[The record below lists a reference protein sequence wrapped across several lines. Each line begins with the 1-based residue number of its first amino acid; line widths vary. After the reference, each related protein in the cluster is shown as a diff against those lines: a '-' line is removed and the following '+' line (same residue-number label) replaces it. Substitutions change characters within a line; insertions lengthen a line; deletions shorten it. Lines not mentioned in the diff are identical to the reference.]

1 MVLGVG
7 KDAKG
12 GMDWAD
18 VYSLFKGGAL
28 FEIVV
33 HFLEECFELEGEE
46 FWLTFDEFHV
56 PGWEMDNSYFLE
68 GVVLEELV
76 DELAENEQDL
86 DKLFGGVADDQE
98 LLVELGVE
106 QFRF

>member
-1 MVLGVG
+1 MN
-7 KDAKG
+7 
-12 GMDWAD
+12 
-18 VYSLFKGGAL
+18 
-28 FEIVV
+28 
-33 HFLEECFELEGEE
+33 
-46 FWLTFDEFHV
+46 
-56 PGWEMDNSYFLE
+56 NSYFLE

-86 DKLFGGVADDQE
+86 DKLFGGLTDDQE